1 MFSYEMHLN
10 FPPQYAFPRIGARKK
25 NSLHTALKHKFGVGV
40 LKWAPFKADKYIRRA
55 RKEKRS
61 GGEVETTDYYT
72 CGPRDSIV
80 KVIPLIG

>member
-1 MFSYEMHLN
+1 M
-10 FPPQYAFPRIGARKK
+10 
-25 NSLHTALKHKFGVGV
+25 
-40 LKWAPFKADKYIRRA
+40 APFKADKYIRRA